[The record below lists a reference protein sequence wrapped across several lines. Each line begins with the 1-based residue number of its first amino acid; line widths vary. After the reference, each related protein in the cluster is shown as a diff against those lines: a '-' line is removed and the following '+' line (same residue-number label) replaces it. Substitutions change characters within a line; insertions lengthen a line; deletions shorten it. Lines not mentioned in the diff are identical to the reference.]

1 MTDISNES
9 DFGDAFHKKAV
20 NRFNELHS
28 SIFGSISS
36 MLRQARIQPMGTLRG
51 KNPSF
56 TALVDDLVLYRT
68 IAEKLGNL
76 LEDGRESLAM
86 IDEYLELARSMADA
100 IDGENH
106 DGLCA
111 AIAALD
117 EKPYL

>member
-1 MTDISNES
+1 MTQNPNEHDIGE
-9 DFGDAFHKKAV
+9 AFHKKAV

-28 SIFGSISS
+28 SIFGSISA
-36 MLRQARIQPMGTLRG
+36 MLSQAKIQPMGTLRG

-56 TALVDDLVLYRT
+56 TALVDELQLYRD
-68 IAEKLGNL
+68 IAERLVTL
-76 LEDGRESLAM
+76 LEDGAENLAM

-100 IDGENH
+100 IDGENF

-117 EKPYL
+117 EKPYI

>member
-1 MTDISNES
+1 MSQFSKEPEFDE
-9 DFGDAFHKKAV
+9 AFYKKAV

-36 MLRQARIQPMGTLRG
+36 MLSQAKIQPMGTLRG

-56 TALVDDLVLYRT
+56 TALVDELELYRT
-68 IAEKLGNL
+68 IAGKLGTL
-76 LEDGRESLAM
+76 LGGSNANLAM

-117 EKPYL
+117 EKPYI